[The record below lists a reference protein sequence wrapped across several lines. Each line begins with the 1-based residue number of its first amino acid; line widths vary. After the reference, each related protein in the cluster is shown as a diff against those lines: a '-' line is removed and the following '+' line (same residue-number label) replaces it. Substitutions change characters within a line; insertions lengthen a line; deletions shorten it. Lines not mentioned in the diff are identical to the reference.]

1 MLQTERRQ
9 RRSEKVVEALS
20 YQLSSLKEQEKLLAF
35 VLADRDGLL
44 VAAAPS
50 SVDGEALSALCPL
63 LSRGEA
69 GRSELAWVLGE
80 HQGLKVALL
89 SLLVNDEE
97 LFLFSVGA
105 TNEVTNRAVQQA
117 EGGVQRIFTL
127 FSC

>member
-1 MLQTERRQ
+1 MLQTERRK

-20 YQLSSLKEQEKLLAF
+20 YQLSHVKEEEGLLAF

-50 SVDGEALSALCPL
+50 MVDAEALSALCPL
-63 LSRGEA
+63 LYRGEA
-69 GRSELAWVLGE
+69 GTPELNWILGE
-80 HQGLKVALL
+80 NSNAKVALL
-89 SLLVNDEE
+89 PLHVQEEE
-97 LFLFSVGA
+97 LFLFSVGETDVVA
-105 TNEVTNRAVQQA
+105 MRSVQQA

>member
-1 MLQTERRQ
+1 MLATERRQ
-9 RRSEKVVEALS
+9 KRSEKAVEALS
-20 YQLSSLKEQEKLLAF
+20 YQLSSLKVQEQLLAF

-63 LSRGEA
+63 LHRGEV
-69 GRSELAWVLGE
+69 GVLELDWVLESHRGA
-80 HQGLKVALL
+80 KVALL
-89 SLLVNDEE
+89 PLFLEEEE

-105 TNEVTNRAVQQA
+105 TDEAVNRATQQA
-117 EGGVQRIFTL
+117 AGGVQRIFTM